1 MVIRIVRIKEKEEF
15 KVGYLVNFME
25 IKLYFLNLI
34 MIVVRCILKKK
45 LNVKI

>member
-25 IKLYFLNLI
+25 IKFYFLNL
-34 MIVVRCILKKK
+34 MIVVRCFLKKK
-45 LNVKI
+45 LNVKF